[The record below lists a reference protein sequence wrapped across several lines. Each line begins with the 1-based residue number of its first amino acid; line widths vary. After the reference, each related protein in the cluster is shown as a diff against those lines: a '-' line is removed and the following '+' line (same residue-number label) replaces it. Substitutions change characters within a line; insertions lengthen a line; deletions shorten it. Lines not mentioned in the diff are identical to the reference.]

1 MDVNANITIN
11 YDFHGTLPVLFQILC
26 CEWSNK
32 EISNAVDGGKKM
44 SSKIS
49 LPKPELIEGDINF
62 PEMIKQD
69 FRKAILIISLSMIS
83 GILVTGALFAL
94 AYFI

>member
-1 MDVNANITIN
+1 
-11 YDFHGTLPVLFQILC
+11 
-26 CEWSNK
+26 
-32 EISNAVDGGKKM
+32 M

-49 LPKPELIEGDINF
+49 LPKPELIEGEVNF

-69 FRKAILIISLSMIS
+69 FRKAVLIISLSMIS
-83 GILVTGALFAL
+83 GLIVTGALFVL

>member
-1 MDVNANITIN
+1 
-11 YDFHGTLPVLFQILC
+11 
-26 CEWSNK
+26 
-32 EISNAVDGGKKM
+32 M
-44 SSKIS
+44 SKQIS
-49 LPKPELIEGDINF
+49 LPKPELIEGEINF

-83 GILVTGALFAL
+83 GLLVTGALFAL